1 MIMQEKP
8 ILTYDEEGDILY
20 LSFHPGE
27 KGTGVELNE
36 HILLRFDKKGS
47 KALSLTFFN
56 FSVLVQMTEIGP
68 RSFPL
73 TGLADIPDELREIV
87 LRIITTPPVN
97 RYLKV
102 FAYTPSLVETVPIT
116 LVERPSAQAVLS

>member
-1 MIMQEKP
+1 MHEKP
-8 ILTYDEEGDILY
+8 ILTYDDEGDILY

-36 HILLRFDKKGS
+36 HILLRFSSDD
-47 KALSLTFFN
+47 ARPLSLTFFN
-56 FSVLVQMTEIGP
+56 FSVLVQMTEMGP

-73 TGLADIPDELREIV
+73 TGLADISDELQEVV
-87 LRIITTPPVN
+87 LHLITTSPVN

-102 FAYTPSLVETVPIT
+102 SAYTPSLAETIPIT
-116 LVERPSAQAVLS
+116 LVEKPLALAAAS

>member
-1 MIMQEKP
+1 MPEKP
-8 ILTYDEEGDILY
+8 ILTYDHEGDILY

-36 HILLRFDKKGS
+36 HILLRFSSDD
-47 KALSLTFFN
+47 ARPLSLIFFN
-56 FSVLVQMTEIGP
+56 FSVLVQMTEMGP

-73 TGLADIPDELREIV
+73 TGLADISDELQEVV
-87 LRIITTPPVN
+87 LHLITTSPVN

-102 FAYTPSLVETVPIT
+102 SAYTPSLAETIPIT
-116 LVERPSAQAVLS
+116 LVEKPLALAAAS